1 MGLGDQLWNMI
12 MCCIA
17 FSSGKDGNSI
27 VFREL
32 FSVNPE
38 KVEALGFAL
47 KSLGEAA
54 NGIRCMRNIVC
65 HNLFALN
72 TPDFESLT
80 TCAQRLLFSLRD
92 VLSCIDEQLE
102 YECVDLA
109 LAQIDGHAGVAEVSK
124 PVPDFHYHKL
134 LWLNACFLLRAH
146 SEIAFPF
153 VRSVMERLHR
163 RVIAKVKLDIMADLG
178 VCDVEDWD
186 CSTCSDADNSTYTE
200 DCPVSLAIRSIDAN
214 GVADCG
220 TVHNLK
226 FMTFHPCFVKIGP
239 ARRDDPL
246 ILCPYPTHIYE
257 PRSSQV
263 IFMEQ
268 IDLDSSVACLQPF
281 RVTRVTPGQPDLE
294 FLAVFCHGC
303 PGDVRISVSQHL
315 EGHRSSGSRRFWALT
330 NKNKKINPSYP
341 SAFIEM
347 RHGLRRGHTVLFHR
361 DASILPSGIEEGRL
375 YIVNNALKFSFSVCG
390 PILKLNDADV
400 VIRRS
405 PVGRYVSALLC
416 ARTWRSH
423 VDT

>member
-1 MGLGDQLWNMI
+1 MIGSSVLWHWASFSSSCQRCWYCSAADSANNAAAHGHQNQFSSEKNL
-12 MCCIA
+12 CIA
-17 FSSGKDGNSI
+17 QHQPLDLFLGSLSHQTIRNNNFACNTRAFSAVGTGSRFRKMEAL
-27 VFREL
+27 REL
-32 FSVNPE
+32 PIEDGTKEQAEPTESVWFDKFSARFEE
-38 KVEALGFAL
+38 KILWTKACL
-47 KSLGEAA
+47 
-54 NGIRCMRNIVC
+54 
-65 HNLFALN
+65 
-72 TPDFESLT
+72 
-80 TCAQRLLFSLRD
+80 
-92 VLSCIDEQLE
+92 VLDASIK
-102 YECVDLA
+102 
-109 LAQIDGHAGVAEVSK
+109 GVG
-124 PVPDFHYHKL
+124 
-134 LWLNACFLLRAH
+134 
-146 SEIAFPF
+146 PF